1 MPNVQLSSLCCSTR
15 VAIRRAIAAAGFEKT
30 YEPSKIAK
38 IHSSPPEP
46 HGSLSLNVRLSHQ
59 KDERMFFQIY

>member
-30 YEPSKIAK
+30 YELSKIAK
-38 IHSSPPEP
+38 IHS
-46 HGSLSLNVRLSHQ
+46 
-59 KDERMFFQIY
+59 